1 MHLWAYRDLNH
12 RVAVRA
18 KVAQDPE
25 WQAFLGKGTSL
36 LSDAGTRVT
45 HEMRGGIPRRRVIAP
60 TELGWL
66 SVEPN
71 ERWCSGVSDDPHSG

>member
-12 RVAVRA
+12 PVAVRA

-36 LSDAGTRVT
+36 LT
-45 HEMRGGIPRRRVIAP
+45 EMRSIALTP
-60 TELGWL
+60 APA
-66 SVEPN
+66 SPMK
-71 ERWCSGVSDDPHSG
+71 